1 MGSEDEPES
10 TTSSLTEGDHI
21 RNPRD
26 PLSIYLASQGFPIV
40 TYVTWGK
47 DTVSEMPRLAP
58 FTSHPLTHQGLGSSR
73 GLGYTAATLSHC
85 FPPYLNVSTQNLKH
99 LTNRLV
105 REESLSSQS
114 LLHNIHIP
122 GLCSDQAYWAAQWGK
137 ESPAPNPEFSKLPDL
152 LKFSPTHS
160 NDPDPF
166 SSPAWLFCMWSSTVA
181 WCVMG

>member
-1 MGSEDEPES
+1 MRCLELHPSPPIP
-10 TTSSLTEGDHI
+10 LP
-21 RNPRD
+21 PRVWD
-26 PLSIYLASQGFPIV
+26 PAEV
-40 TYVTWGK
+40 W
-47 DTVSEMPRLAP
+47 
-58 FTSHPLTHQGLGSSR
+58 
-73 GLGYTAATLSHC
+73 GYTAATLSHC

-114 LLHNIHIP
+114 LLHTIHIP

-160 NDPDPF
+160 NDPDPCLAF
-166 SSPAWLFCMWSSTVA
+166 LHVVIYCGLVCNGLKISHCLISQHLTTQQCVTPPTFHYAILQLKWERWLPFQPHTYS
-181 WCVMG
+181 